1 MTKYTATYN
10 GQTFTRKTDRVYT
23 HTVVS
28 KPAHTYE
35 QALAAAKAF
44 KQYGADW
51 IAYCQEA
58 MSPDYK
64 YASVNTDAQRAEYA
78 RHVEVGLDVIN
89 AEVSA
94 RFVAAVEA
102 SNAENHYET
111 FYNNGWCG
119 RFDLA
124 QKLADKMRK
133 YGHRGVV
140 ILEAIAS

>member
-10 GQTFTRKTDRVYT
+10 GQTFKRKSDRVYT

-35 QALAAAKAF
+35 QALAAAKVFAP
-44 KQYGADW
+44 YDGDSM
-51 IAYCQEA
+51 AYFQEA
-58 MSPDYK
+58 MHQCHRG
-64 YASVNTDAQRAEYA
+64 DAQRAEYA
-78 RHVEVGLDVIN
+78 RYVEVGLDVIN
-89 AEVSA
+89 AEASA
-94 RFVAAVEA
+94 RRVAEVEA
-102 SNAENHYET
+102 QRAVYET

-119 RFDLA
+119 RLELA

-140 ILEAIAS
+140 ILEAIAV